1 MHRIRQPFRLLRPTA
16 FPFLCSFRS
25 SKPTPK
31 PNPRDMANP
40 PPKIQKSEDEWRAVL
55 NKEQFRILRE
65 KGTEPAG
72 TGEYE
77 HLKDDGLCVPLP
89 LDRRTSDA
97 PFHIGI
103 YTCAGELHPE

>member
-1 MHRIRQPFRLLRPTA
+1 
-16 FPFLCSFRS
+16 
-25 SKPTPK
+25 
-31 PNPRDMANP
+31 MANP

-97 PFHIGI
+97 PLHIGI